1 MSSPKDAPI
10 NAPIDAPIDAGLSL
24 SERARIIEALVF
36 ASAEPVAFK
45 KLAPYLN
52 EETEIADPLGAEITV
67 GVEPSKLPVIS

>member
-10 NAPIDAPIDAGLSL
+10 DALIDAGLSL
-24 SERARIIEALVF
+24 SERAQIIEALVF

-52 EETEIADPLGAEITV
+52 EETEIKKSLI
-67 GVEPSKLPVIS
+67 